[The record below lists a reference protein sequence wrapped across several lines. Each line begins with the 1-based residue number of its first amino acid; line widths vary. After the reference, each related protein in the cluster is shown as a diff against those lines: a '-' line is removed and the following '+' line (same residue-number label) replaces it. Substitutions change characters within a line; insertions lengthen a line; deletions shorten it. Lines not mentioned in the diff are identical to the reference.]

1 MKYEDRQ
8 ENDNAAKYY
17 TILINKYPDP
27 ISEYYIQGKY
37 FLATYEFLNGNDNAL
52 KEYVAANPDSP
63 FHFEAYRKMVFHYAD
78 TEQRDKELTAYRVM
92 LSLFPDDPSALNSYA
107 WRMAEIEFNLED
119 ALIKVQK
126 AIEITAD
133 DQNRQANIIDTKAE
147 VLWKLKRFD
156 KAIEAIERA
165 ITIEPDNQYFRDQK
179 EKFIQSKKE
188 ESQSA

>member
-1 MKYEDRQ
+1 
-8 ENDNAAKYY
+8 
-17 TILINKYPDP
+17 
-27 ISEYYIQGKY
+27 
-37 FLATYEFLNGNDNAL
+37 
-52 KEYVAANPDSP
+52 
-63 FHFEAYRKMVFHYAD
+63 
-78 TEQRDKELTAYRVM
+78 
-92 LSLFPDDPSALNSYA
+92 
-107 WRMAEIEFNLED
+107 MAEIEFNLED